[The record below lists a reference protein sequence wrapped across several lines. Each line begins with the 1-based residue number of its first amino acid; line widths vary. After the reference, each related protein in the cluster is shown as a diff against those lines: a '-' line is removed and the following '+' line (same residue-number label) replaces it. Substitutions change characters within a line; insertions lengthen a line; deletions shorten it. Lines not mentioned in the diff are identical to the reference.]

1 MTLATRPAKVYSLV
15 FLDSQHLATGGTDNR
30 ITIWDLDSKPADRQ
44 LVGHTGTV
52 AALACDATGRM
63 LVSGS
68 YDTTLRIWNLA
79 DKRSSGDRLARRPAS
94 CSALAQRCEH
104 RFDSA

>member
-1 MTLATRPAKVYSLV
+1 VYALV
-15 FLDSQHLATGGTDNR
+15 FLNNGQLATGGTDNR
-30 ITIWDLDSKPADRQ
+30 ITIWDLYSERASSQ

-52 AALACDATGRM
+52 AALACDATGTV

-79 DKRSSGDRLARRPAS
+79 SKPISATASRYPAGDAR
-94 CSALAQRCEH
+94 
-104 RFDSA
+104 